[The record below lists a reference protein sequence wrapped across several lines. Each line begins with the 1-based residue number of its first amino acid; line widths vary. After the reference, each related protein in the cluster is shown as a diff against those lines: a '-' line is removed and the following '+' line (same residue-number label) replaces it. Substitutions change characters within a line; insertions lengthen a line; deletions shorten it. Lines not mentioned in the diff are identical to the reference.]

1 MHSPSLCRN
10 VRLAVVTGS
19 ASLFG
24 LVDACFG
31 EDGATCVHFADS
43 AALARAAAA
52 SNQPTFSAI
61 LMDAQ
66 SDAASSPPA
75 LAQRRAHERSRVPLI
90 AVGIRGGLDAAEQLL
105 DAGADEVVLS
115 PVDSRELV
123 LRVHLALRRTRGD
136 EGFAHAED
144 RLVVGA
150 YGLNRRTCTVHIGMQ
165 TIDLT
170 PREFAV
176 AWILFSRCG
185 EYVSRRQMA
194 GAVWSSSDDIVGRT
208 LEQHI
213 YKLRK
218 KLALNGTHGV
228 QLRAVYARGYRLDM
242 ADAATSAEVA

>member
-1 MHSPSLCRN
+1 MHPPFLCRN

-19 ASLFG
+19 ASLYG
-24 LVDACFG
+24 LVSACFG
-31 EDGATCVHFADS
+31 EDGVTCVHFADS

-52 SNQPTFSAI
+52 SNEPTFSAI

-66 SDAASSPPA
+66 SDAASSP
-75 LAQRRAHERSRVPLI
+75 LAQHGRHEDSRVPLI
-90 AVGIRGGLDAAEQLL
+90 AVGINGGLDAARQLL

-123 LRVHLALRRTRGD
+123 LRVHLALRRMRGG
-136 EGFAHAED
+136 EWPTHADD
-144 RLVVGA
+144 RLVAGA
-150 YGLNRRTCTVHIGMQ
+150 YALNRRTCTVHVGTQ

-218 KLALNGTHGV
+218 KLELNGTHGV
-228 QLRAVYARGYRLDM
+228 QLRAVYARGYQLDM
-242 ADAATSAEVA
+242 ADVATSAEVA

>member
-1 MHSPSLCRN
+1 MHPPSLCRN

-24 LVDACFG
+24 LVSACFG

-43 AALARAAAA
+43 AALARASA

-66 SDAASSPPA
+66 GDAASSPPA
-75 LAQRRAHERSRVPLI
+75 LAQRSGHEDSRVPLI
-90 AVGIRGGLDAAEQLL
+90 AVGIRGGIDAAEQLL

-123 LRVHLALRRTRGD
+123 LRVHLALRRTRGSA
-136 EGFAHAED
+136 GPTHADD

-150 YGLNRRTCTVHIGMQ
+150 YALNRRTCTVHIGTQ

-218 KLALNGTHGV
+218 KLELNSTRGV
-228 QLRAVYARGYRLDM
+228 QLRAVYARGYQLDV
-242 ADAATSAEVA
+242 ADVATSAEVA